1 MKKTA
6 ILIASLILLTSFLYL
21 LSQNAS
27 WERQV
32 QQEVKQV
39 RKSHK
44 WTSSFFILEICK
56 LKADYFNFSNLS
68 NGRKSYLGH
77 F

>member
-39 RKSHK
+39 KVL
-44 WTSSFFILEICK
+44 SSELY
-56 LKADYFNFSNLS
+56 A
-68 NGRKSYLGH
+68 H
-77 F
+77 FPISAGENAPTLRLAYVRTK

>member
-1 MKKTA
+1 MS
-6 ILIASLILLTSFLYL
+6 SLQDLGEGLP
-21 LSQNAS
+21 
-27 WERQV
+27 W
-32 QQEVKQV
+32 V

-68 NGRKSYLGH
+68 NGRKSYLGY